1 MAGPTKGRF
10 RCGERLQDGSVC
22 GEVFAR
28 AGNLQRHLRV
38 QHQAEMPTRFR
49 FVYMIPDGD
58 GDLREEQDESR
69 DEHPAAQPA
78 HESVDLAATARDW
91 KAAVDSIARHAES
104 IATHSSNIASAVALD
119 GSTAGGAPKRKR
131 HPSADGEDD
140 GAPQTS
146 RNRAFR
152 FGRAMY
158 RSPMPQYPV
167 KQSRASPSQ
176 QCALSWLSSRTKA
189 RVDKSVSRL
198 MRSWGVGPEYEA
210 SCILVPARW
219 KTRNPAQVLAQASF
233 EECAALE
240 SDRLELKAD
249 DHQTVFARAVAW
261 FKDWSSPKRG
271 IDLDNFLE
279 SGPFERMVRPPSPT
293 LPQLGTMAQVALF
306 LQGSFWYML
315 TCGQGWEPPVPSCT
329 LHVSPP

>member
-1 MAGPTKGRF
+1 MTGPTKGRF
-10 RCGERLQDGSVC
+10 RCGERFRDGSVC
-22 GEVFAR
+22 DEVFTR

-38 QHQAEMPTRFR
+38 QHQAEMPARFR

-69 DEHPAAQPA
+69 NEPPAARPA

-104 IATHSSNIASAVALD
+104 IATHSSSIASAVALD
-119 GSTAGGAPKRKR
+119 GSTAGGAPKRKL
-131 HPSADGEDD
+131 SADGEDD
-140 GAPQTS
+140 GALPMG
-146 RNRAFR
+146 RNKAFR

-158 RSPMPQYPV
+158 RSPLPQYLV

-176 QCALSWLSSRTKA
+176 QCALSWLSSRTKV

-198 MRSWGVGPEYEA
+198 MRSWGVGLDYEA
-210 SCILVPARW
+210 SCVLVPAKW
-219 KTRNPAQVLAQASF
+219 KKRNPAQALAQTSF
-233 EECAALE
+233 EECAVME
-240 SDRLELKAD
+240 SERLEIKAD
-249 DHQTVFARAVAW
+249 DHQTTFARAVAW

-279 SGPFERMVRPPSPT
+279 SGPFQRMVRPPFLNWARWPRRPYFCT
-293 LPQLGTMAQVALF
+293 AHFGT
-306 LQGSFWYML
+306 G
-315 TCGQGWEPPVPSCT
+315 
-329 LHVSPP
+329 